1 MENPIRCHCHY
12 FNRLSLDFFLLQ
24 PSSIVASL
32 GGSMAPRKFSKF
44 FSLQANSVSY
54 RLKLSFALFFLT
66 PLIGFLIISL
76 KYGFLDSKES
86 YYFVLAIL
94 VFSLFGYIIVRQI
107 IEGVDRVAHTMAT
120 EVSGRVGATL
130 PSGDEL
136 DEIENTF
143 KAMNFRLEKTGQA
156 LDRRIVEIDAIRD
169 LNHGTYFHFDRQTL
183 ITRALER
190 ALEATDGTG
199 GAIFELIKQ
208 DHTSFLV
215 CRCKCGRG
223 IRVDDVSE
231 PAPLAKHPGR
241 RALETGHPVLYAHPI
256 PAEWESVL
264 EDPAQQVAVIPIK
277 EEHGFFGLAVLVR
290 EGEDLWP
297 ADVMKFFSSYFS
309 AAATNL
315 KIQALG
321 QQEQATAE
329 DLKTVLYIIKTINSG
344 LTEKEML
351 LAIAKK
357 LQEVIPHHWIGLAL
371 TEEGKNHLKLAH
383 SIHKTSPDIPIGMLF
398 PEENTFFQAALRAN
412 DVLTIADLSQHPEY
426 FEHNLWHAFGL
437 RACLLAGLQ
446 FKGQSI
452 GVICL
457 GHTQAY
463 EFQSAHERIFSMIAE
478 GLSLA
483 IEQSRL
489 LLQAREKSG
498 EMEVLNRIGRA
509 LTSSTFN
516 IDRVLTY
523 TIEIISGLINVE
535 AGSLLLREGD
545 ELVFKVAIGKTG
557 ESLKGLR
564 IKMGQGVVGW
574 VAATGEP
581 MMVQDSTDNPHFY
594 RGLDEATG
602 FITRNLLCIPMIVGG
617 RTIGTI
623 ELINKVTGTFNDEDL
638 NILKSVAS
646 SAAIAIENSRLYSKS
661 INIAKRERLIR
672 NIFQK
677 YVPEEVATEILGR
690 GERDLISLGE
700 RRLITLLNVDIRGYS
715 HLAKTV
721 SAEDVVSVLNY
732 FFMRMGNIVLKHKGI
747 LDKYLG
753 DGLLAI
759 FGAPIRTRNPA
770 LDATLAGTEMVGA
783 MELVD
788 KYAVDRCEVSLK
800 MGVSINTGEAI
811 VGNVGFEKKMD
822 YTAIGEVVND
832 TFRLQELTREKPN
845 GIFISKSTYQQVGPF
860 IHARPLGVR
869 VLGAEEGRM
878 EVFEVTGKK
887 EMSDMEYLMHQAK
900 LKKIV
905 QPAENPGAAL
915 SSDKQTA

>member
-1 MENPIRCHCHY
+1 M
-12 FNRLSLDFFLLQ
+12 
-24 PSSIVASL
+24 
-32 GGSMAPRKFSKF
+32 
-44 FSLQANSVSY
+44 
-54 RLKLSFALFFLT
+54 
-66 PLIGFLIISL
+66 
-76 KYGFLDSKES
+76 
-86 YYFVLAIL
+86 

-107 IEGVDRVAHTMAT
+107 IEGIDRVAKTMAE
-120 EVSGRVGATL
+120 EVSDRMGITL
-130 PSGDEL
+130 SSGDEL
-136 DEIENTF
+136 DKIENTF
-143 KAMNFRLEKTGQA
+143 KAMNHRLEQTGQA
-156 LDRRIVEIDAIRD
+156 LERRIVEIDAIRD
-169 LNHGTYFHFDRQTL
+169 LNHSSYSHFDRQTL
-183 ITRALER
+183 IIRALER
-190 ALEATDGTG
+190 ALEVTDGIG

-215 CRCKCGRG
+215 CRCKCGRS
-223 IRVDDVSE
+223 ILVDEVAE
-231 PAPLAKHPGR
+231 PTALAKHPGR
-241 RALETGHPVLYAHPI
+241 RALETGHPVLFSHPI

-264 EDPAQQVAVIPIK
+264 EDLAQQVAVIPIK
-277 EEHGFFGLAVLVR
+277 EEQGFFGLAILVKD
-290 EGEDLWP
+290 GEDLWP
-297 ADVMKFFSSYFS
+297 EDVMKFFSSYFS
-309 AAATNL
+309 AAATTL

-371 TEEGKNHLKLAH
+371 IEEGKNHLKLAH

-398 PEENTFFQAALRAN
+398 PEENTFSQAALRAN
-412 DVLTIADLSQHPEY
+412 DVLTIADLSQQPEY
-426 FEHNLWHAFGL
+426 FEHNLWQAFGL

-452 GVICL
+452 GAICL

-478 GLSLA
+478 SLSLA

-489 LLQAREKSG
+489 LQQAREKSG
-498 EMEVLNRIGRA
+498 EMAVLNRIGRA

-535 AGSLLLREGD
+535 AGSLLLLEGD
-545 ELVFKVAIGKTG
+545 ELVFKVAIGKAG

-602 FITRNLLCIPMIVGG
+602 FVTRNLLCIPMIVGG

-623 ELINKVTGTFNDEDL
+623 ELINKVKGTFTDEDL

-677 YVPEEVATEILGR
+677 YVPEEVASEILDR

-700 RRLITLLNVDIRGYS
+700 RRLVTLLNVDIRGYS

-721 SAEDVVSVLNY
+721 SAEVVVGVLNY

-759 FGAPIRTRNPA
+759 FGAPITTRNPA
-770 LDATLAGTEMVGA
+770 LDATLAAVEMVGG
-783 MELVD
+783 MELVE
-788 KYAVDRCEVSLK
+788 KYAMDRCGVPLK

-845 GIFISKSTYQQVGPF
+845 GIFISKSTYQRVEPF

-869 VLGAEEGRM
+869 VLGTEEGRM

-900 LKKIV
+900 LKEKV
-905 QPAENPGAAL
+905 QPAKNPDAAP
-915 SSDKQTA
+915 SSDKQTG